1 MNIIPS
7 TIINDDLQK
16 KDQFIKMN
24 IIKNIIECKTS
35 NKYFELRENK
45 IRQELN
51 KIPVNLLENQK
62 KEIIEY
68 LNNINI
74 SFKKIPLKFQMLK
87 ASILIKNKI
96 LIKHYD
102 VDYYKNKYEK
112 SWVLYCS
119 Q

>member
-51 KIPVNLLENQK
+51 KIPV
-62 KEIIEY
+62 
-68 LNNINI
+68 
-74 SFKKIPLKFQMLK
+74 
-87 ASILIKNKI
+87 KN
-96 LIKHYD
+96 
-102 VDYYKNKYEK
+102 
-112 SWVLYCS
+112 
-119 Q
+119 